1 VVRQALRSNCV
12 GDHRGQ
18 IRRLLG
24 RAAGGRFD
32 WPQPQ
37 RLAGRGVRSTSAG
50 AALAGRAATWRSFV
64 DFCRS
69 GDPRYS
75 TMSSDP
81 VSDLNNLAQA
91 RRPSDVRHLDT
102 RGADAALP
110 ALEIRG
116 MSKRFGSAAVAL
128 DGVSLM
134 IRQGE
139 FFTIIGPSG
148 SGKTTLLR
156 IIGGFERPD
165 ASDVFR
171 LAGVSI
177 VDVPAHRRNVATVF
191 QHYALFPHM
200 SVGRNVEYGLKLRG
214 VRSSDRRRLALE
226 ALELVRLPAFYDRA
240 VGTLS
245 GGERQRVALA
255 RVIVTQPTLLLL
267 DEPLGALDE
276 KLRGEMQFELKQLQ
290 ESLGL
295 TFLYIT
301 HNQDE
306 ALTMS
311 DRLAILHNGVLQQVG
326 TPQEVYERP
335 QSRFVAEF
343 MGSANFLPGK
353 WVAQSSDGYA
363 EMTLYGARIR
373 GVYTGEEVPQAG
385 QSVWMSVRPEHLTL
399 DDFAVD
405 SPLVGLVTRQAY
417 RGSAMETT
425 IQLGDRLELT
435 VRINPGAAQREV
447 GERVSLRVNP
457 AMSIILA
464 E

>member
-1 VVRQALRSNCV
+1 LSSSPEAEVVP
-12 GDHRGQ
+12 D
-18 IRRLLG
+18 
-24 RAAGGRFD
+24 
-32 WPQPQ
+32 
-37 RLAGRGVRSTSAG
+37 TSQVQE
-50 AALAGRAATWRSFV
+50 L
-64 DFCRS
+64 
-69 GDPRYS
+69 
-75 TMSSDP
+75 
-81 VSDLNNLAQA
+81 
-91 RRPSDVRHLDT
+91 
-102 RGADAALP
+102 GADAAPP

-116 MSKRFGSAAVAL
+116 MSKRFGSATVAL
-128 DGVSLM
+128 DDVALA

-165 ASDVFR
+165 SSELFR

-214 VRSSDRRRLALE
+214 VPSADRRRRALE
-226 ALELVRLPAFYDRA
+226 ALELVRLPSFYERT

-290 ESLGL
+290 ESLGM
-295 TFLYIT
+295 TFVYIT

-311 DRLAILHNGVLQQVG
+311 DRLAILHKGVLQQVG
-326 TPQEVYERP
+326 TPQQVYERP
-335 QSRFVAEF
+335 ESRFVAEF
-343 MGSANFLPGK
+343 MGSANLLPGI
-353 WVAQSSDGYA
+353 WVGY
-363 EMTLYGARIR
+363 
-373 GVYTGEEVPQAG
+373 GEEGYGEMSVDGALLRGIYTSREPPELRG
-385 QSVWMSVRPEHLTL
+385 SVWMSVRPEHLL
-399 DDFAVD
+399 IDDPSAA
-405 SPLVGLVTRQAY
+405 SPLRGIVTKRAY
-417 RGSAMETT
+417 RGSSIET
-425 IQLGDRLELT
+425 IVEIEGGLEIT
-435 VRINPGAAQREV
+435 VTENPSAAQKEVGTKVSLRINPRT
-447 GERVSLRVNP
+447 
-457 AMSIILA
+457 SIILA
-464 E
+464 K